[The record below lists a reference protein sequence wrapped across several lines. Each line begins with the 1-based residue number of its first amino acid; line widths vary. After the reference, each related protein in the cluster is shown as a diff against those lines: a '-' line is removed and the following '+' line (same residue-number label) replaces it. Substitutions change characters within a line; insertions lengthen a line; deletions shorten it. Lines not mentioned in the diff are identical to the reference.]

1 MRRADRL
8 FQIVQFLRSRRITTA
23 HWLSE
28 VLEVSERTVYRDMA
42 DLMASGVP
50 IEGEAG
56 VGYVIRRGYDLPPLM
71 FTRDELAALTLG
83 ARILNSWA
91 DPELA
96 MAARSVL
103 SKVETVLP
111 DSLKGELDQTRLFS
125 PLVRIPAQTAA
136 FMGELRGAVDHR
148 NKIAIAYTRADGES
162 SQRTIWPLGLFF
174 WGTVWTLG
182 AWCELRQAFR
192 NFRLDRI
199 ESLQIFDAQYPDQP
213 GRTLKDMIACEKKKM
228 DETAARLDDGR
239 Y

>member
-8 FQIVQFLRSRRITTA
+8 FQIVQFLRSRRVTTA
-23 HWLSE
+23 RWFSE
-28 VLEVSERTVYRDMA
+28 VLEVSERTVYRDIQ

-56 VGYVIRRGYDLPPLM
+56 IGYVIRRGYDLPPLM
-71 FTRDELAALTLG
+71 FTREELTALTFG

-91 DPELA
+91 DPGLA
-96 MAARSVL
+96 KAALSVL

-125 PLVRIPAQTAA
+125 PLMQISAQVAA
-136 FMGELRGAVDHR
+136 CMGELRSAVDCR
-148 NKIAIAYTRADGES
+148 NKAEITYTRADGTDS
-162 SQRTIWPLGLFF
+162 KRIIWPLGLFF

-182 AWCELRQAFR
+182 AWCEMRQAFR

-199 ESLQIFDAQYPDQP
+199 ETLQLCEERYPNES
-213 GRTLKDMIACEKKKM
+213 GRTLEDMIAFEKQRM
-228 DETAARLDDGR
+228 NNETL
-239 Y
+239 